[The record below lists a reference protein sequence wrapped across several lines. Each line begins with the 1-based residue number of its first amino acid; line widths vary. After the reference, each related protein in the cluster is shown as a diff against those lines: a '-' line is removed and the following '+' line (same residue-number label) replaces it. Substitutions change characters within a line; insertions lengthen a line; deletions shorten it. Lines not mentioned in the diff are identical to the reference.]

1 MIWTAIWAP
10 KAQKDLDKL
19 PTEDI
24 KRILEKTEDVE
35 QDPFRYLEKLSNLP
49 YYKFRVGQYRI
60 IVDVVNDK
68 LILHLLKVKKRSR
81 VYDA

>member
-81 VYDA
+81 VYDT